1 MGGGRPSACGVQFV
15 AAGTR
20 RADGRAHRRD
30 RRARPGMS
38 ETTTQRR
45 AGPQAHAVNAGV
57 PSPCTNVCRIDEL
70 TGWCAGCRR
79 TRDEI
84 AGWRSFD
91 DDAKRAVLARL
102 AARR

>member
-1 MGGGRPSACGVQFV
+1 
-15 AAGTR
+15 
-20 RADGRAHRRD
+20 
-30 RRARPGMS
+30 MS
-38 ETTTQRR
+38 ETTTQCR
-45 AGPQAHAVNAGV
+45 AGGPHAQAVNAGV

-84 AGWRSFD
+84 AGWRGFD

-102 AARR
+102 AARE